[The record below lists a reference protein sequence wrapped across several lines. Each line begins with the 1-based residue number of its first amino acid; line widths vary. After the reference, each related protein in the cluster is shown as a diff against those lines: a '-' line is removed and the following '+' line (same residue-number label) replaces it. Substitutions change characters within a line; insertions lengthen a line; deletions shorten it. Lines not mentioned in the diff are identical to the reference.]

1 MVKFFLGLISER
13 VRVYRTA
20 PHLVPKVQSTPGL
33 IINLNLS
40 KMSNLTTGSIVF
52 TKVITHTNKN
62 DEQVQSS
69 LSTVKLVDGT
79 ITKVFAYSEDI
90 SGKDVIFC
98 SKIAHGQPLYE
109 GSSRLSEPGQDL
121 LYEGTSTVAGLKAVN
136 ETLAACKEFSL

>member
-1 MVKFFLGLISER
+1 LGRVIER
-13 VRVYRTA
+13 VRVFRIA
-20 PHLVPKVQSTPGL
+20 PHLVPKVQSPPGL
-33 IINLNLS
+33 IINQNLT

-69 LSTVKLVDGT
+69 IATVKLVDGN
-79 ITKVFAYSEDI
+79 ITKVFAYGEDI

-98 SKIAHGQPLYE
+98 SKIVHGQPLYE

-121 LYEGTSTVAGLKAVN
+121 LYEGTSSIARLKTVN
-136 ETLAACKEFSL
+136 ETLTVCKDFSL